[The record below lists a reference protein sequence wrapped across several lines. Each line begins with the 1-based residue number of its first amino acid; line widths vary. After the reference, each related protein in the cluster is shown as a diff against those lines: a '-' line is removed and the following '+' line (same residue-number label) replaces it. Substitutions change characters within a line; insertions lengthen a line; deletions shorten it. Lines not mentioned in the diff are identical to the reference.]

1 MRFIGKV
8 WRLLVGIK
16 DGLVLVLMLM
26 FFGLLF
32 AALSATPY
40 AGSAAE
46 GALVLDLS
54 GTISE
59 HPAEP
64 DTLDVLAGGSPIV
77 REYRLRDL
85 VHALETAAR
94 DDRVRAVAL
103 DLDRFAGGGQAAI
116 SDVAAALDGVRRAK
130 KPVIA
135 YATGYSDDAYLLAA
149 HASEVWLNPMGA
161 VLITGPGGLNLYYK
175 GLLDKLGVTANVYRV
190 GAYKAAVEP
199 FIRTDMSPESREASL
214 ALAGALWETWQQDVL
229 KARPKARLQG
239 YVMQP
244 VERFA
249 AAGGDMAK
257 AALASGLVDRLGERA
272 AFEERLR
279 EVVGTDNEELP
290 GSYRAI
296 KYDAWLADN
305 PAAKPAGEIGILTV
319 AGEIVDGKADPGTAG
334 AETIVDNLQKGLSQH
349 DLKALVLRVDSPGG
363 SVTAS
368 ERIRQAVLEAKGRG
382 LPVVVSMGS
391 VAASGGYWIATPADK
406 IFAEPETITGSIGV
420 FGILP
425 SFEGTLQKL
434 GVGAD
439 GIRTTPLT
447 GEPDLLRGPSPV
459 ADRLIQLSVENMYRR
474 FIALV
479 STARKMAPAKV
490 HQIAQGRV
498 WDGGTARQL
507 GLVDSFGSLDAAVAE
522 AARRAGLEADGA
534 NVVYLEKQPGF
545 LDEMLRG
552 MAETDQ
558 TAMASA
564 DIFGRIAGRPQL
576 MLMRGLNDARK
587 ILSGPAIQA
596 RCLECPAAAL
606 PLPKKEQVSLA
617 AWLSGLFAR

>member
-8 WRLLVGIK
+8 WRLLVGVK
-16 DGLVLVLMLM
+16 DGLVLVLMLG
-26 FFGLLF
+26 FFGVLF
-32 AALSATPY
+32 AALSANPH

-64 DTLDVLAGGSPIV
+64 GTLDVLAGGSPV
-77 REYRLRDL
+77 MREYRLRDV
-85 VHALETAAR
+85 VHALESAAR

-103 DLDRFAGGGQAAI
+103 DLDRFAGGGQAGL
-116 SDVAAALDGVRRAK
+116 SDVAGALDGVRRAN

-149 HASEVWLNPMGA
+149 HASEVWLNPLGA
-161 VLITGPGGLNLYYK
+161 VLITGPGGLNLYFK
-175 GLLDKLGVTANVYRV
+175 GLLEKLGVTANVYRV

-199 FIRTDMSPESREASL
+199 FTRTDMSPESREASL
-214 ALAGALWETWQQDVL
+214 ALASALWQTWQQDVL

-257 AALASGLVDRLGERA
+257 AALASGLVDRIGERA
-272 AFEERLR
+272 AFHDRLR
-279 EVVGTDNEELP
+279 ELVGTDNEDLP

-296 KYDAWLADN
+296 KYDAWLAAN
-305 PAAKPAGEIGILTV
+305 PAAEPAGQIGILTV

-425 SFEGTLQKL
+425 SFEGALQKL

-479 STARKMAPAKV
+479 SASRNMPAAKV
-490 HQIAQGRV
+490 HEIAQGRV

-522 AARRAGLEADGA
+522 AARRAGLEGDGA
-534 NVVYLEKQPGF
+534 NVVYLEKPPGF
-545 LDEMLRG
+545 LDQMLRG
-552 MAETDQ
+552 MTEADEM
-558 TAMASA
+558 AVASA
-564 DIFGRIAGRPQL
+564 DIFGRVAIRPQL

-596 RCLECPAAAL
+596 RCLECPAAAV
-606 PLPKKEQVSLA
+606 PLARKEQASLA
-617 AWLSGLFAR
+617 AWLGGLFAR